1 MQPIQGE
8 KSLKSLK
15 EKSKGAKLKSESG
28 QMQPTQWN
36 VGQIRWEKKVGSV
49 QNANKKVKIGYYQ
62 VLGDWT

>member
-15 EKSKGAKLKSESG
+15 EKSKGAK

-62 VLGDWT
+62 VLGD